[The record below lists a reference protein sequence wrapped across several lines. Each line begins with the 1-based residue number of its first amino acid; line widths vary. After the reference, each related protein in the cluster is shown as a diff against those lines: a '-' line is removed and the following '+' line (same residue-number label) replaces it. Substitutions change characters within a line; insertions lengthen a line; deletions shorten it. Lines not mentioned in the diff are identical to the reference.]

1 MENFNN
7 VGSTANYDGFGTAE
21 NGVDNTKND
30 VTPEFY
36 EQKENKTPAEEQPG
50 ANAEAVAEDLNRV
63 NADRGETAIAASEA
77 REEALNTSFDEKAKL
92 QEAHEKDPSNEKVV
106 AYLKQVNEYINK
118 LISEFDNPP
127 EAANTISSTEAD
139 SLTAAQPT
147 IDAKPEAVESAASDR
162 EAQQNDDTA
171 YLGKD
176 NFIYSNPQDA
186 IDSFAG

>member
-1 MENFNN
+1 MENNN
-7 VGSTANYDGFGTAE
+7 IGNTANYDGFGTGE

-30 VTPEFY
+30 LDSGYF
-36 EQKENKTPAEEQPG
+36 EQKESSAQSEEKPG
-50 ANAEAVAEDLNRV
+50 SNAEAVAEDLNSI

-77 REEALNTSFDEKAKL
+77 REEALSTSFNEQAKL

-127 EAANTISSTEAD
+127 ENTNTISSTEAD
-139 SLTAAQPT
+139 SLNAAQPT
-147 IDAKPEAVESAASDR
+147 IDAKPGAVESAESDR
-162 EAQQNDDTA
+162 EAQQNDDLA

-176 NFIYSNPQDA
+176 NFLYNKPQDA
-186 IDSFAG
+186 IDSFAS

>member
-7 VGSTANYDGFGTAE
+7 VGSTANYDGFGTGA

-30 VTPEFY
+30 LTPEFY
-36 EQKENKTPAEEQPG
+36 EQKENKAPVEEQPG
-50 ANAEAVAEDLNRV
+50 ANVEAVAEDLNRV

-127 EAANTISSTEAD
+127 ENTNTISSTEAD

-147 IDAKPEAVESAASDR
+147 IDAKPGAVESAESDR
-162 EAQQNDDTA
+162 EAQQNDDLA

-176 NFIYSNPQDA
+176 NFLYSKPQDA
-186 IDSFAG
+186 IDSFAS